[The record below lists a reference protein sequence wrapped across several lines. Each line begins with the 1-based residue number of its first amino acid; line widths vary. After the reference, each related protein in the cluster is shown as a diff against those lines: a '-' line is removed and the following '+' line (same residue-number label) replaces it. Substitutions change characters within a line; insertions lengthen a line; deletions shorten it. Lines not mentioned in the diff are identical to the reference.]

1 MEQKINLILSS
12 IQGFCRKGYL
22 EPKEREVLYDLADLH
37 EIDRKVIDEYVSQE
51 LEKAKKAKYDWL
63 IRISKQP
70 DAAISDMPLFYPQ
83 SRRQFP
89 DVVKVGLL
97 ALKMN
102 PQVTSPLFV
111 PIADTDNFCIKYADS
126 SEDACNLLQNI
137 TVRIL
142 LSLPRSLTRIT
153 ILDPENMG
161 NQLLSLS
168 SIDRDVLKVIGETS
182 GVTTFLQNLSRDINT
197 FNFNELGNKFASIAD
212 YNRTN
217 RSKARPYNLILIPD
231 FPRVIQKDQ
240 IMALNQIMKLAHK
253 IGVFFITTASAVDLE
268 SNPNVENVF
277 KTNQCLIDMS
287 TSKPVICSFE
297 PMQIINNGFD
307 IVLKKEIEFTD
318 DTLYGINHELKPD
331 AYPDVIIPDGKDSI
345 ESICLSVG
353 KNKQNEKPVN
363 ILLQGENDN
372 LLIVSDDSQEV
383 ADLTNCAVYHAIM
396 DYKLGE
402 VKFAFCNYDTI
413 PAEVCGDNLMVNI
426 KSSKTTYMKGLFDH
440 LTSIV
445 EERKQIFGEDNYV
458 GYRRNTDEV
467 IPRIVVVISS
477 IDSLLGSEDIEA
489 VEIIMQLD
497 QLLGNAGRYGI
508 HFILAGQPSNDF
520 FKINLGGNVQF
531 KILSKITALDA
542 SMLGIFLNEGDLRM
556 LEDSASAMLV
566 LSEEGK
572 NINFNIKP
580 LDSVMVNKMVERIG
594 EHIGD
599 AKYDAP
605 YLFFDQ
611 DDNYPACYALINA
624 NNVSDKV
631 LKESFPIGF
640 MRAYTNSFCS
650 LKVGDIFTMVMG
662 DDQEAV
668 LSIMK
673 SLHTAL
679 LCQGIANGLSV
690 FDAQGSNPIGIAGLP
705 GVSLYDKLDYTP
717 IKENGAVCLMNM
729 ESYDY
734 NDLQPLES
742 FLNRAHNA
750 HAKVLFFSKK
760 DVVSEG
766 KVPVSLF
773 DAKEKIALMQAPEN
787 FISQIHFVSDELL
800 SLPQTAYGAI
810 LEQEADNYVTKAN
823 ALWLFKY

>member
-12 IQGFCRKGYL
+12 IQGFCREGYL
-22 EPKEREVLYDLADLH
+22 KPKEREVLYDLADLH
-37 EIDRKVIDEYVSQE
+37 KINRKVLEEYMSEE
-51 LEKAKKAKYDWL
+51 LEKAKKAKFDSL

-70 DAAISDMPLFYPQ
+70 DAAISDVPLFYPQ

-89 DVVKVGLL
+89 DVVKIGLL

-102 PQVTSPLFV
+102 PHVTSPLFV
-111 PIADTDNFCIKYADS
+111 PITDTDNFCIKYADS
-126 SEDACNLLQNI
+126 SEEACNLMQNI

-168 SIDRDVLKVIGETS
+168 SIDRDVLKVIGEMS

-231 FPRVIQKDQ
+231 YPRVIQKDQ

-253 IGVFFITTASAVDLE
+253 TGVFFIMTAGSDDLE
-268 SNPNVENVF
+268 NNPKVEDVF
-277 KTNQCLIDMS
+277 KANQCLIDIS
-287 TSKPVICSFE
+287 TSKPEICSFE

-307 IVLKKEIEFTD
+307 IVPKKEIEFSD
-318 DTLYGINHELKPD
+318 DTLYELNHELKPE
-331 AYPDVIIPDGKDSI
+331 AYPSVSISEGAESI
-345 ESICLSVG
+345 EAISLSVG
-353 KNKQNEKPVN
+353 KNKQNDKSVN
-363 ILLQGENDN
+363 IQLQGENDN
-372 LLIVSDDSQEV
+372 LLIVSGDSQQV

-396 DYKLGE
+396 DYKSDE
-402 VKFAFCNYDTI
+402 VKLALYNYDTI
-413 PAEVCGDNLMVNI
+413 PAEVFGDNLMVNI
-426 KSSKTTYMKGLFDH
+426 KSPKTTYLKGLFDH

-445 EERKQIFGEDNYV
+445 EERKQIFGEDDYV
-458 GYRRNTDEV
+458 GYRRNTDEI

-477 IDSLLGSEDIEA
+477 IDRLLGSDDIDA

-520 FKINLGGNVQF
+520 FKINLGSNVQF
-531 KILSKITALDA
+531 KIFGKINALDA
-542 SMLGIFLNEGDLRM
+542 SMMGIFLNEDDLLA
-556 LEDSASAMLV
+556 LEDCASAMLV

-572 NINFNIKP
+572 NIKFNIKS
-580 LDSVMVNKMVERIG
+580 LDSVMVNKMVEQIG

-599 AKYDAP
+599 ARYDVP
-605 YLFFDQ
+605 FVFYDQ
-611 DDNYPACYALINA
+611 DDNYPACYAQISV
-624 NNVSDKV
+624 NNVSEKAFKD
-631 LKESFPIGF
+631 SFPIGF
-640 MRAYTNSFCS
+640 VRAYSNSFCS
-650 LKVGDIFTMVMG
+650 LKAGDVFTMVMG

-679 LCQGIANGLSV
+679 LFQGIANGLSV

-705 GVSLYDKLDYTP
+705 GVSLYDNLDYTP
-717 IKENGAVCLMNM
+717 IKEHGAVCLLNM

-742 FLNRAHNA
+742 FLNRAHDA
-750 HAKVLFFSKK
+750 KTKVLFFSKE
-760 DVVSEG
+760 DVFAEG
-766 KVPVSLF
+766 KVSSSLF

-787 FISQIHFVSDELL
+787 FISQIHFVSNERL
-800 SLPQTAYGAI
+800 SLPHSAYGAV
-810 LEQEADNYVTKAN
+810 LEQETDNFVTKAN

>member
-22 EPKEREVLYDLADLH
+22 RPKEREVLYDLADLH

-89 DVVKVGLL
+89 DVVKVGSL

-102 PQVTSPLFV
+102 PQVTAPLFV
-111 PIADTDNFCIKYADS
+111 PIIDTDHFCIKYAES
-126 SEDACNLLQNI
+126 SEESLNVMQNI
-137 TVRIL
+137 TVRLL

-217 RSKARPYNLILIPD
+217 RSKARPYNLVLIPD
-231 FPRVIQKDQ
+231 YPRVIQKEQ

-307 IVLKKEIEFTD
+307 IVLKKEIEFTN
-318 DTLYGINHELKPD
+318 DTLYDINHELKPD
-331 AYPDVIIPDGKDSI
+331 AYPDVIIPEGKDSI
-345 ESICLSVG
+345 ESISLSVG
-353 KNKQNEKPVN
+353 KNKQNDKSVN
-363 ILLQGENDN
+363 IQLQGENDN
-372 LLIVSDDSQEV
+372 LLIVSGDSQQV

-396 DYKLGE
+396 DYKSGE
-402 VKFAFCNYDTI
+402 VKFAFCNYEAI
-413 PAEVCGDNLMVNI
+413 PAEVFGDDLMVNI
-426 KSSKTTYMKGLFDH
+426 KSSKATYVKGLFDH

-445 EERKQIFGEDNYV
+445 EERKQIFGDNDYV

-520 FKINLGGNVQF
+520 FKINLQSNVQF
-531 KILSKITALDA
+531 KMLGRINALDA
-542 SMLGIFLNEGDLRM
+542 STLGIFLNEDDLRV
-556 LEDSASAMLV
+556 LEDSASAILV
-566 LSEEGK
+566 MSEEGE
-572 NINFNIKP
+572 NINFIMNP
-580 LDSVMVNKMVERIG
+580 LNSAMMSNMVEQMSECQSG
-594 EHIGD
+594 
-599 AKYDAP
+599 AKYEAP
-605 YLFFDQ
+605 SVFCDQ
-611 DDNYPACYALINA
+611 NDSYPSCYAQINA

-631 LKESFPIGF
+631 LKDSFPIGF
-640 MRAYTNSFCS
+640 MRAYANSFCS
-650 LKVGDIFTMVMG
+650 LKVGDVFTMVIG

-705 GVSLYDKLDYTP
+705 GVSLYDNLDYTP
-717 IKENGAVCLMNM
+717 IKEHGAVCLLNM

-742 FLNRAHNA
+742 FLNRAHDA
-750 HAKVLFFSKK
+750 KTKVLFFSKE
-760 DVVSEG
+760 DVFAEG
-766 KVPVSLF
+766 KVSSSLF

-787 FISQIHFVSDELL
+787 FISQIHFVSNERL
-800 SLPQTAYGAI
+800 SLPHSAYGAV
-810 LEQEADNYVTKAN
+810 LEQETDNFVTKAN